1 MYDWS
6 SLAMATLLTT
16 ERSMKK
22 RTKSIVQLAG
32 GQNCPDTSLHIG
44 KIKTQ
49 NIQQFF
55 SDKLTKMDFR
65 NEMSAF

>member
-1 MYDWS
+1 
-6 SLAMATLLTT
+6 
-16 ERSMKK
+16 MKK